1 MQVPSTTSGFNGQ
14 NDFSTS
20 AARNGNSANLSLDF
34 TNLGGW
40 NSGRKMVRNGEAVAQ
55 GIISGAELEKATD
68 GLMEKGEGKMVG
80 ELEMNS
86 NSLNRKRSGSIT
98 SIHSTCSDLSAA
110 SSFWSS
116 SDSRTSTPCTPPTP
130 LISPH
135 GTNSESCQSYFT
147 PRGGGLLP
155 IQEESSSSSSNGA
168 QGGHQ
173 DINGSTLSLSSNLS
187 RKATPPPQTPTQR
200 SSQFSHGQVSSLSSC
215 MKGTTSPSSRRGRSA
230 SQSSHRSQGSVVSFD
245 MVGGGSLSVYQELQN
260 QSRDGEVGNIMKSF
274 KSALLKKVKASRKIG
289 GGGEGV
295 EEVESESVKGS
306 SSSDGKKKKEFVISA
321 PTLISSTYST
331 DPKRSFDWNKTF
343 QLDLS
348 SPNVQHIGS
357 SSSTPLSSSSS
368 SPSPSPSPLEVHQ
381 DNISNPNKLLL
392 EAKFNRSSNEN
403 ANTKTGPVDLDSNAI
418 ESLAIANQ
426 TPAVR
431 PLLLHQR
438 RSSSFGPRTSSLN
451 ASQLQFS
458 GSVSTFTSLST
469 QLPSEASKDS
479 DEKELKAMKRR
490 GVRII
495 SKSLNPVMHLDDD
508 RSLMFQFSLS
518 LSYQTETISALTS
531 DSTTT

>member
-1 MQVPSTTSGFNGQ
+1 MQVASTTSGLNGQ

-40 NSGRKMVRNGEAVAQ
+40 NSGRKMVKNGEAVGQ
-55 GIISGAELEKATD
+55 GMISGAELEKVTD
-68 GLMEKGEGKMVG
+68 GLMEKEEDKIVG

-98 SIHSTCSDLSAA
+98 SIHSSCSDLSAA

-168 QGGHQ
+168 QGGQ
-173 DINGSTLSLSSNLS
+173 QGINGSTSSLSSNLN
-187 RKATPPPQTPTQR
+187 RKPTSPPQTPTQR

-215 MKGTTSPSSRRGRSA
+215 MKGTTSPTSRRGRSA

-295 EEVESESVKGS
+295 EEVEPQSVKGS
-306 SSSDGKKKKEFVISA
+306 SSSEGKKKKEFVISA

-357 SSSTPLSSSSS
+357 SSTTPVSSSSS
-368 SPSPSPSPLEVHQ
+368 SPSSSPLEVHQ

-392 EAKFNRSSNEN
+392 EAKFNESSNETVN
-403 ANTKTGPVDLDSNAI
+403 VNTKTGPVDLDSNAI
-418 ESLAIANQ
+418 ERLVIANQ
-426 TPAVR
+426 TSVVP

-458 GSVSTFTSLST
+458 GSVSTLTSLST

-531 DSTTT
+531 DSTST